1 MKRKFLSLLCVLA
14 LIFSLASCDMLA
26 QILGE
31 DDAHEHTFADAT
43 CTAPKT
49 CACGATEGEALGH
62 TFAPATCTAPKTC
75 ACGATEGEALGHTF
89 VDGNCACGAAD
100 PDYVP
105 PHTHSFAPATCTTPK
120 TCACGATEG
129 DPLPHDFAPATC
141 TTPKT
146 CACGATEGDP
156 LPHDFA
162 PATCTAPKTC
172 ACGATEGEALGHTF
186 VDGNCACGAADPDY
200 VPHTHSFADAT
211 CTAPKTCT
219 CGATEG
225 EALGHDWA
233 DATCTAPKTCAT
245 CQATEGD
252 PLPHDFAP
260 ATCTA
265 PKTCAC
271 GATEGEALPHTYVDG
286 KCECGAI
293 DPDHTHNYTNGI
305 CGICGGPDLSFSA
318 SMTVPAAPSVDFLEG
333 TWYGRETGNPD
344 HPDADAN
351 YEGTHTF
358 VITLDAN
365 GKGTVKHSLRGT
377 LNVYSCTINGNTVS
391 LWTQVGGIHLVYN
404 TDNGSFTLRTEQSI
418 DVNFTKGTDLEMIK
432 VDGKDA
438 PAHEHNFVEGK
449 CECGETD
456 PNYAPETPAA
466 PAEISREYL
475 AGTWYGTETGAF
487 DYAGNHTF
495 VIVIDEFG
503 KSGTVT
509 HSALGQFRITN
520 ITILDGN
527 SVMMDLTSDTYMIS
541 LNYENGVFTL
551 ADGKNFTYGRDEFFM
566 SKEAPAHEHNFV
578 EGKCE
583 CGETDPNYAPETP
596 AAPSELTEEYL
607 TGTWY
612 GTEIGWDGN
621 TYTFTIT
628 FNEYGKGTATH
639 SSLGNFNVTSIID
652 GGDLLHIMFD
662 FGSYQ
667 TSLDYANGTLTLM
680 DGMKNF
686 TNGRDTMTMSKTA
699 PAAPAHECEHACDE
713 CGMCTDAECTEDA
726 CADKCEGHAPAA
738 PENLTPEYFVGTWT
752 GSETGASWGSY
763 VGDHTFT
770 VTINSDLLTGTV
782 NHSLLGEFAITNI
795 TFMSTNVVMME
806 LDSPATFMLSI
817 EYNNGVFTLAEGSN
831 FSYGRE
837 YFTMTKGEPAPAPA
851 HECEHACNEC
861 GMCTDADCTEDAC
874 ADKCQGHAPVAPD
887 TLTEE
892 YLVGTWY
899 GTEVDY
905 SGKTYTFTITINENL
920 KSAVVNHSLHGQ
932 FSAEVIVD
940 GNKIHLMHNYGSYQT
955 SLTYDKGEFT
965 LLDGTKNFTSG
976 REICTMSKTA
986 PAAPAHECEH
996 ACDECGMCT
1005 DAECTE
1011 DACADKCQGHA
1022 PAAPAIPD
1030 NLTSEYLIGTW
1041 TGTEKDYMKDTY
1053 TLSITFMD
1061 NGTAVVLHQTMG
1073 QLTLSYA
1080 LYGNELMLN
1089 YDGIKFFLDYNNG
1102 ELSLQEGYNSF
1113 TQGTYLVIAK
1123 ATEEPAP
1130 AHECEHVCAT
1140 CGMCTDADCTED
1152 ACADKCEGHTATAP
1166 ENLTE
1171 EYLVGTWTGTEVGG
1185 YWYSGTYT
1193 FTITFN
1199 ADGSATM
1206 THSEFGDVEIYDYY
1220 IEGNMLMIMCSAE
1233 NSSVGLEYANGTF
1246 TMLEG
1251 MKGFTYG
1258 TEFTMT
1264 KTA

>member
-14 LIFSLASCDMLA
+14 LVFSLASCDMLA

-75 ACGATEGEALGHTF
+75 ACGATEGKALGHTF

-141 TTPKT
+141 TAPKT

-225 EALGHDWA
+225 EALGHSFA

-293 DPDHTHNYTNGI
+293 DPDHTHTYTSGI
-305 CGICGGPDLSFSA
+305 CDICGGPDLSFSA
-318 SMTVPAAPSVDFLEG
+318 SMTVPAAPSLDFLEG

-377 LNVYSCTINGNTVS
+377 LNVYSCIISGNTVS
-391 LWTQVGGIHLVYN
+391 MYTTVGGIHLVYN
-404 TDNGSFTLRTEQSI
+404 SDNGSFTLRTEQST
-418 DVNFTKGTDLEMIK
+418 DLNFTKGTDLEMIK

-509 HSALGQFRITN
+509 HSALGQFRITG

-551 ADGKNFTYGRDEFFM
+551 ADGKNFTYGRDEFYM
-566 SKEAPAHEHNFV
+566 SKEAPTHEHNFV

-752 GSETGASWGSY
+752 GSETGASWGDY

-851 HECEHACNEC
+851 HECEHAC
-861 GMCTDADCTEDAC
+861 
-874 ADKCQGHAPVAPD
+874 
-887 TLTEE
+887 
-892 YLVGTWY
+892 
-899 GTEVDY
+899 
-905 SGKTYTFTITINENL
+905 
-920 KSAVVNHSLHGQ
+920 
-932 FSAEVIVD
+932 
-940 GNKIHLMHNYGSYQT
+940 
-955 SLTYDKGEFT
+955 
-965 LLDGTKNFTSG
+965 
-976 REICTMSKTA
+976 
-986 PAAPAHECEH
+986 
-996 ACDECGMCT
+996 DECGMCT

-1011 DACADKCQGHA
+1011 DACADKCQGHT
-1022 PAAPAIPD
+1022 PAAPE
-1030 NLTSEYLIGTW
+1030 T
-1041 TGTEKDYMKDTY
+1041 
-1053 TLSITFMD
+1053 
-1061 NGTAVVLHQTMG
+1061 
-1073 QLTLSYA
+1073 
-1080 LYGNELMLN
+1080 
-1089 YDGIKFFLDYNNG
+1089 
-1102 ELSLQEGYNSF
+1102 
-1113 TQGTYLVIAK
+1113 
-1123 ATEEPAP
+1123 
-1130 AHECEHVCAT
+1130 
-1140 CGMCTDADCTED
+1140 
-1152 ACADKCEGHTATAP
+1152 
-1166 ENLTE
+1166 LTE

-1264 KTA
+1264 KAGATPPAPAHECEHACDECGMCTDAECTEDACADKCEGHTPAAPENLTEEYLVGTWTGTEGEYNITMTFDANGNLTMTHSAFGSVEVYDYFLDGNSIMIMCSTENSSVSLDYANGTFTLPEGAKGFAWGRELTMTKGEPAPAPAHECEHACDECGMCTDADCAEDACADKCQGHTPAAPEFLDYEYLTGTWAGTETSWNGTVHTFTIEFDGQMGTVTHSELGTFDVIVEINYMIYAYPDCEYDMTVWMYADGTITLFDGMKSFTGGSMLTMTKTA

>member
-14 LIFSLASCDMLA
+14 LVFSLASCDMLA

-75 ACGATEGEALGHTF
+75 ACGATEGKALGHTF

-105 PHTHSFAPATCTTPK
+105 PHTHS
-120 TCACGATEG
+120 
-129 DPLPHDFAPATC
+129 FAPATC

-225 EALGHDWA
+225 EALGHSFA

-293 DPDHTHNYTNGI
+293 DPDHTHTYTSGI
-305 CGICGGPDLSFSA
+305 CDICGGPDLSFSA
-318 SMTVPAAPSVDFLEG
+318 SMTVPAAPSLDFLEG

-377 LNVYSCTINGNTVS
+377 LNVYSCIISGNTVS
-391 LWTQVGGIHLVYN
+391 MYTTVGGIHLVYN
-404 TDNGSFTLRTEQSI
+404 SDNGSFTLRTEQST
-418 DVNFTKGTDLEMIK
+418 DLNFTKGTDLEMIK
-432 VDGKDA
+432 VDGKD
-438 PAHEHNFVEGK
+438 
-449 CECGETD
+449 
-456 PNYAPETPAA
+456 
-466 PAEISREYL
+466 
-475 AGTWYGTETGAF
+475 
-487 DYAGNHTF
+487 
-495 VIVIDEFG
+495 
-503 KSGTVT
+503 
-509 HSALGQFRITN
+509 
-520 ITILDGN
+520 
-527 SVMMDLTSDTYMIS
+527 
-541 LNYENGVFTL
+541 
-551 ADGKNFTYGRDEFFM
+551 
-566 SKEAPAHEHNFV
+566 APAHEHNFV

-713 CGMCTDAECTEDA
+713 CGMCTDAD
-726 CADKCEGHAPAA
+726 CA
-738 PENLTPEYFVGTWT
+738 
-752 GSETGASWGSY
+752 
-763 VGDHTFT
+763 
-770 VTINSDLLTGTV
+770 
-782 NHSLLGEFAITNI
+782 
-795 TFMSTNVVMME
+795 
-806 LDSPATFMLSI
+806 
-817 EYNNGVFTLAEGSN
+817 
-831 FSYGRE
+831 
-837 YFTMTKGEPAPAPA
+837 
-851 HECEHACNEC
+851 
-861 GMCTDADCTEDAC
+861 EDAC
-874 ADKCQGHAPVAPD
+874 ADKCQGHTPAAPEFLD
-887 TLTEE
+887 YE
-892 YLVGTWY
+892 YLTGTWA
-899 GTEVDY
+899 GTETSWNGTVH
-905 SGKTYTFTITINENL
+905 TFTIEFD
-920 KSAVVNHSLHGQ
+920 GQ
-932 FSAEVIVD
+932 
-940 GNKIHLMHNYGSYQT
+940 M
-955 SLTYDKGEFT
+955 
-965 LLDGTKNFTSG
+965 GT
-976 REICTMSKTA
+976 
-986 PAAPAHECEH
+986 
-996 ACDECGMCT
+996 
-1005 DAECTE
+1005 
-1011 DACADKCQGHA
+1011 
-1022 PAAPAIPD
+1022 
-1030 NLTSEYLIGTW
+1030 
-1041 TGTEKDYMKDTY
+1041 
-1053 TLSITFMD
+1053 
-1061 NGTAVVLHQTMG
+1061 V
-1073 QLTLSYA
+1073 
-1080 LYGNELMLN
+1080 
-1089 YDGIKFFLDYNNG
+1089 
-1102 ELSLQEGYNSF
+1102 
-1113 TQGTYLVIAK
+1113 
-1123 ATEEPAP
+1123 
-1130 AHECEHVCAT
+1130 
-1140 CGMCTDADCTED
+1140 
-1152 ACADKCEGHTATAP
+1152 
-1166 ENLTE
+1166 
-1171 EYLVGTWTGTEVGG
+1171 
-1185 YWYSGTYT
+1185 
-1193 FTITFN
+1193 
-1199 ADGSATM
+1199 
-1206 THSEFGDVEIYDYY
+1206 THSELGTFDVIVEINYMIYAYPDCEYD
-1220 IEGNMLMIMCSAE
+1220 MTVWM
-1233 NSSVGLEYANGTF
+1233 YADGTITLF
-1246 TMLEG
+1246 DG
-1251 MKGFTYG
+1251 MKSFTG
-1258 TEFTMT
+1258 GSMLTMT